1 MRAAAALV
9 AGVLLLAG
17 CGSGSADHPTAR
29 GWVAGIALTGRP
41 ICPTPTM
48 NGELCRPTPR
58 PHAVLTLTGAAGSRR
73 VTADAAGRFRVALA
87 PGRYSVRCGG
97 ARTVR
102 VVVVAGHVAH
112 IRVRA

>member
-9 AGVLLLAG
+9 AGLVLLAG
-17 CGSGSADHPTAR
+17 CGSGSAGHPPAR

-48 NGELCRPTPR
+48 SGELCRPTPR
-58 PHAVLTLTGAAGSRR
+58 PHAVLTLTGPAGSRH
-73 VTADAAGRFRVALA
+73 VTADMAGRFRVALA
-87 PGRYSVRCGG
+87 PGRYAVQCGG

-102 VVVVAGHVAH
+102 VRVVAGHVAH
-112 IRVRA
+112 VRLRA